1 MDLEP
6 TTQPPKMAIIGCGPG
21 AAEYVTEAARRAAAG
36 ADVLVGSRR
45 LLDLFPMCCEERIHV
60 DADIPSLLERIE
72 ALRAGGRRVAVLVAG
87 DPGLYSLAQ
96 NLIGRFGS
104 AECEVVPAVSSVQV
118 AFARLGLDWADAR
131 IISAHGRLPGIE
143 AGELA
148 GAGKIAILAGTKQA
162 LVWSAQLAG
171 ALGDDYL
178 VFLAE
183 NLTLAEERFRQLTAE
198 QLAMIEAASLS
209 IVLLIRR
216 SLLT

>member
-1 MDLEP
+1 M
-6 TTQPPKMAIIGCGPG
+6 
-21 AAEYVTEAARRAAAG
+21 
-36 ADVLVGSRR
+36 
-45 LLDLFPMCCEERIHV
+45 
-60 DADIPSLLERIE
+60 
-72 ALRAGGRRVAVLVAG
+72 
-87 DPGLYSLAQ
+87 
-96 NLIGRFGS
+96 
-104 AECEVVPAVSSVQV
+104 SSVQV

-162 LVWSAQLAG
+162 LVWSAARG
-171 ALGDDYL
+171 SCSGDDYL